1 MSSNFNGVILVNLCL
16 SGDFVELQTFSVKYG
31 RSSRFLL
38 FRNKLESIFSGEES
52 YALDSDLTNFIRLRR
67 TGSGIS
73 FHITWISKC
82 WNSSAISGHED
93 IFILPDRSIADLLAG
108 KTVQRAIRID
118 EPQGKATLR
127 FTDGAMRK
135 ISQMG
140 KQTRRALS
148 KALRDYFSYGPDSTV
163 HIYGDFGS
171 DFYFENDGI
180 CGGLIL
186 HKGVLTGRD
195 GREYTKNRYEV
206 HT

>member
-93 IFILPDRSIADLLAG
+93 IFILPDRSIA
-108 KTVQRAIRID
+108 V
-118 EPQGKATLR
+118 
-127 FTDGAMRK
+127 TDGAMRK